1 MLLAFQVGFDL
12 IENEMQSFLLKVE
25 ALLDT
30 MAPPAP
36 TPVPPPVPD
45 TAADTMDADAAPAEA
60 PPAASEPST
69 AEQQAAAQYHERYG
83 RLKRILSGEV
93 PITLT
98 MDFLF
103 SNNHAD
109 LQVRCAW
116 SRRRV
121 APTRAGAQDDQ
132 VLHRRPEQRV
142 PQRHHLCQRDDA
154 LRHQRRHVFE
164 GKPRLAGARHQLG
177 KV

>member
-36 TPVPPPVPD
+36 AAVPPPVP
-45 TAADTMDADAAPAEA
+45 AADGMDADAAPAPA
-60 PPAASEPST
+60 PAAPEPPT
-69 AEQQAAAQYHERYG
+69 AEQQAAAQFHERYG
-83 RLKRILSGEV
+83 RLKRILSGEI

-103 SNNHAD
+103 SHNHAD
-109 LQVRCAW
+109 LQVLW
-116 SRRRV
+116 
-121 APTRAGAQDDQ
+121 
-132 VLHRRPEQRV
+132 
-142 PQRHHLCQRDDA
+142 
-154 LRHQRRHVFE
+154 
-164 GKPRLAGARHQLG
+164 
-177 KV
+177 